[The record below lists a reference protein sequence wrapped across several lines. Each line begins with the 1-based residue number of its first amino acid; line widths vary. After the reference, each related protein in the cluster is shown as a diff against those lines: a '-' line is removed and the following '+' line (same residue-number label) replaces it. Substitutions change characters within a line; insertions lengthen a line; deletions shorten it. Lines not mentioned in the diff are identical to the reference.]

1 MGTALR
7 IPWAIASRAAYAVI
21 KEIPNPRLAQAHGG
35 GKEVAA
41 IGRMKLPSGGFKHGV
56 HMALQAKAVGERDQ
70 AILRKLIDGDGG
82 QGSNGM
88 LWRDHGA
95 DRAPLK
101 AVAFKL
107 RVADGAE
114 GDRHIRFAAG
124 DIVEHLL
131 HAADNNIHEHVR
143 PGLRKGAHHRFNKG
157 GDQPAANPH

>member
-1 MGTALR
+1 MA
-7 IPWAIASRAAYAVI
+7 
-21 KEIPNPRLAQAHGG
+21 
-35 GKEVAA
+35 
-41 IGRMKLPSGGFKHGV
+41 F
-56 HMALQAKAVGERDQ
+56 HMTLQAKAVGERDQ

-82 QGSNGM
+82 QGSDGVRR
-88 LWRDHGA
+88 RDHGA

-107 RVADGAE
+107 RVADGAK

-131 HAADNNIHEHVR
+131 HAADNNIHEYVR